1 MNELRVKKDELDRCL
16 ASTEGMVSSEEA
28 RLLHDLARDAKDGVI
43 VEVGSYRG
51 RSTVALACGSR
62 AGARAPVY
70 AIDPHEPFIGVLGGR
85 FGPDDRRAFY
95 GAMLATGA
103 WDLVRLVN
111 LSSEIVTSAWAQRVA
126 LLWIDGDHRYEGV
139 RRDFDCW
146 SRHLVPGAVVAF
158 DDATDP
164 TLGPS
169 RLIEALVR
177 QGRLVPLTSVGKVRA
192 FTWHRPVA
200 PRTQSER

>member
-1 MNELRVKKDELDRCL
+1 MTHIETLSDELERAIAL
-16 ASTEGMVSSEEA
+16 TEGMVSADEA

-95 GAMLATGA
+95 RAMIETGA

-111 LSSEIVTSAWAQRVA
+111 LSSEIVTSAWSQRVA

-139 RRDFDCW
+139 RRDLDCW

-177 QGRLVPLTSVGKVRA
+177 QGRLVPLASVGKVRA
-192 FTWHRPVA
+192 FTWQRPIA
-200 PRTQSER
+200 TRRQSER